1 MNRLTACL
9 ATLACL
15 VAATA
20 ASAAPARS
28 KAIVQSAQGLALQT
42 VTTPKPGPG
51 EVLIKVHAAGV
62 NPVDWKRKAE
72 IPGFDAAGVVDSVG
86 AGVRAFKP
94 GDAVLAWV
102 QGGYAEYAVASA
114 DETVRKPRRF
124 SFEQAAGVPI
134 AGVAGY
140 RAVEE
145 ARVSAG
151 QRIAIIGA
159 AGGTG
164 EAAVQVARTHGAK
177 IIAVGHSSQR
187 DFLKS
192 LSVDEFV
199 AYDIDDV
206 AGKVRN
212 VDAAL
217 NLVDGQATA
226 AIGYVKRGG
235 RLTSIAGAPEAGK
248 ADAAGVA
255 VVVIGGPGA
264 YSGISVGDALRAMAK
279 LADDG
284 KYTVTVSRVLPLAEA
299 AKAQE
304 LARTGQAIGKTIL
317 AVNPVIAKTR

>member
-1 MNRLTACL
+1 MTRLRLSA

-15 VAATA
+15 LAATTAVAAPT
-20 ASAAPARS
+20 SS
-28 KAIVQSAQGLALQT
+28 KAIVQSAQGLTLQT
-42 VTTPKPGPG
+42 VSTPKPGVG

-72 IPGFDAAGVVDSVG
+72 IPGFDAAGVIDSVG
-86 AGVRAFKP
+86 AGVTGFKP

-102 QGGYAEYAVASA
+102 TGGYAEYAVARV

-124 SFEQAAGVPI
+124 TFEQAAGVPI

-145 ARVSAG
+145 ARVSVG
-151 QRIAIIGA
+151 QRVAIIGA

-177 IIAVGHSSQR
+177 VIAIGHSSQR
-187 DFLKS
+187 NFLKS
-192 LSVDEFV
+192 LGVGEFV
-199 AYDIDDV
+199 AYDTDDV

-226 AIGYVKRGG
+226 ALGYVKRGG

-279 LADDG
+279 LADAG
-284 KYTVTVSRVLPLAEA
+284 KYTVTVSRVLPLADA

-317 AVNPVIAKTR
+317 AVDPVLAKTR

>member
-1 MNRLTACL
+1 MTRLRLSA

-15 VAATA
+15 LAATTTA
-20 ASAAPARS
+20 AAPASS
-28 KAIVQSAQGLALQT
+28 KAIVQSAQGLTLQT
-42 VTTPKPGPG
+42 VSTPQPAAG

-72 IPGFDAAGVVDSVG
+72 IPGFDAAGVIDSLG
-86 AGVRAFKP
+86 AGVTGFKP

-102 QGGYAEYAVASA
+102 TGGYAEYAVARA

-124 SFEQAAGVPI
+124 TFEQAAGVPI

-151 QRIAIIGA
+151 QRVAIIGA

-177 IIAVGHSSQR
+177 VIAIGHSSQR

-192 LSVDEFV
+192 LGVDEFV
-199 AYDIDDV
+199 AYDTDDV
-206 AGKVRN
+206 TAKVRN

-226 AIGYVKRGG
+226 ALGYVKRGG
-235 RLTSIAGAPEAGK
+235 RMTSIAGAPEAGK
-248 ADAAGVA
+248 ADAAGVT

-279 LADDG
+279 LADAG
-284 KYTVTVSRVLPLAEA
+284 KYTVTVSRVLPLADA

-317 AVNPVIAKTR
+317 AVDPVLAKTR

>member
-1 MNRLTACL
+1 MTRLRL
-9 ATLACL
+9 SVATLACI
-15 VAATA
+15 VAATT
-20 ASAAPARS
+20 SMAAPSSS

-72 IPGFDAAGVVDSVG
+72 IPGFDAAGVIDSVG
-86 AGVRAFKP
+86 AGVTGFKQ

-102 QGGYAEYAVASA
+102 QGGYAEYAVANA

-124 SFEQAAGVPI
+124 TFEQAAGVPI

-145 ARVSAG
+145 ARISAG
-151 QRIAIIGA
+151 QRVAIIGA

-177 IIAVGHSSQR
+177 IIAIGHSSQR

-192 LSVDEFV
+192 LGVDEFV
-199 AYDIDDV
+199 AYDTDDV
-206 AGKVRN
+206 AAKVRN

-279 LADDG
+279 LADEG
-284 KYTVTVSRVLPLAEA
+284 RYTVTVSRVLPLAEA

-317 AVNPVIAKTR
+317 AVDPVLAKTR